1 MFFAIFDG
9 GHMNRFLE
17 VLMISAVFM
26 FIFSACSDDT
36 EKFVTKTTPECRD
49 YHPMKYTR
57 ETENDAEREI
67 AESDIY
73 KLDGDILWLINFY
86 KGLVAVDIS
95 DPANMKILDSLR
107 LEIKNSISGIYLQN
121 GRAYL
126 ITDGTKERDD
136 SGKIHYSG
144 REITRIPVINTEDP
158 SNLSLVTEL
167 ETDGEFIGAVQI
179 GDIIYALTEERGY
192 SWTDCKGKSEEI
204 GDNRFQISITS
215 INIKDPQNTEI
226 ADRVSEIYS
235 FDEYESIG
243 LGINSSTVYASQ
255 KALYIAKDAQA
266 EPFAGRVAMFDIS
279 DSEGKIVKKADLK
292 TMGFTEYMY
301 ESDNIFFAVS
311 NGVIES
317 FDVSDPEN
325 IKQLDRSQQ
334 YYYLE
339 TIKFDGDRIYAAAKI
354 DYFSDNY
361 RLYVFDISD
370 PANIVESGH
379 IEAEGWFGSSFDL
392 EVIGTKLLTFELDSS
407 RSRISLY
414 DVSDPGKPKEINTI
428 TTEGRYSSYNRNPS
442 VTIFNELGL
451 ILYPLEY
458 ELYLIGFDSG
468 SGLKIRSS
476 LESSS
481 QIIKGI
487 MLKDLVFTLGFES
500 IVAADAKN
508 LDKPEVLSEINLLS
522 ASGHNITAAT
532 RCGKFLCGINES
544 VFAAYDAKTFEKVWE
559 SSSFIDTDYYSRIVT
574 NSRYAYIYNNGKV
587 KIIKLSED
595 GRFEELG
602 LFPLA
607 ESFYSASFDVSENNV
622 IALGKRDKE
631 KITLSLFDMN
641 DPENGI
647 KTETFNFD
655 YQTLTYERDLFTG
668 GSTFWESGCE
678 LKTKNDTKGNR
689 YYCYAFP
696 FDASDP
702 NNPKAGKKINIPGEL
717 AGVSD
722 DGKYLYTLTPE
733 FNKNECEK
741 YYVDDLPYYGEYEL
755 YILKLNDGK
764 TSVEVVAQENLADS
778 SYLPFGGV
786 TSNYIYV
793 KNDTVF
799 ILETSTDDSREYICY
814 DGTERDDKVRIL
826 SADTGKEIYNRQF
839 ENTNFAVNVKY
850 GGLLV
855 STLDGW
861 TYISPDGKEKSG
873 SDDISQFSEA
883 GFLLVD
889 ETLCIKADSEVQLT
903 LNVK

>member
-1 MFFAIFDG
+1 
-9 GHMNRFLE
+9 MNRFLE
-17 VLMISAVFM
+17 VIMISAVFM
-26 FIFSACSDDT
+26 LIFPACSDDS
-36 EKFVTKTTPECRD
+36 EKFVTTTAPECRNYD
-49 YHPMKYTR
+49 PLKYTR
-57 ETENDAEREI
+57 ETEDDAEREI
-67 AESDIY
+67 AASDIY
-73 KLDGDILWLINFY
+73 KLDGDILWLINLY

-95 DPANMKILDSLR
+95 DLANMKILDSLR
-107 LEIKNSISGIYLQN
+107 LEIKKSISGIYLQN

-126 ITDGTKERDD
+126 ITDGTKEHDD
-136 SGKIHYSG
+136 SGEIRYSG
-144 REITRIPVINTEDP
+144 REITRILVINTEDP

-167 ETDGEFIGAVQI
+167 ETEGEFIGAIQI
-179 GDIIYALTEERGY
+179 GDIIYAVTEERGY

-204 GDNRFQISITS
+204 GDDRFQISITS

-226 ADRVSEIYS
+226 ADRVSETYS

-279 DSEGKIVKKADLK
+279 DSKGKIVKKADLK

-311 NGVIES
+311 NGVFES

-339 TIKFDGDRIYAAAKI
+339 TIKFDGDKMYAAAKT

-379 IEAEGWFGSSFDL
+379 IEAEGWSGSDFDF
-392 EVIGTKLLTFELDSS
+392 EVIGTQLFTFELDSS
-407 RSRISLY
+407 KSRVSLY
-414 DVSDPGKPKEINTI
+414 DFSDPENPKKINTI

-442 VTIFNELGL
+442 ITIFNELGL

-458 ELYLIGFDSG
+458 KLYLISFDSG
-468 SGLKIRSS
+468 SGLNIRSRI
-476 LESSS
+476 ESSS

-487 MLKDLVFTLGFES
+487 MLEDLVFTIGYDS

-508 LDKPEVLSEINLLS
+508 RDKPEILSETNLLS
-522 ASGHNITAAT
+522 ASGHNITATT

-544 VFAAYDAKTFEKVWE
+544 VFVAYDAKTFEKVWE
-559 SSSFIDTDYYSRIVT
+559 SSSFIDTSYYSKIVT
-574 NSRYAYIYNNGKV
+574 NSRYVYIYNNGKV
-587 KIIKLSED
+587 KIIKFSED

-602 LFPLA
+602 IFPLA
-607 ESFYSASFDVSENNV
+607 ESFYSDNFAVSENNV
-622 IALGKRDKE
+622 IALGKKDKDL
-631 KITLSLFDMN
+631 ITLSLFDMN
-641 DPENGI
+641 NPETDI
-647 KTETFNFD
+647 PKETFNFN
-655 YQTLTYERDLFTG
+655 YQTMTSERNLFTG
-668 GSTFWESGCE
+668 GSTFWESGCK
-678 LKTKNDTKGNR
+678 LKKKNDTKGDR

-696 FDASDP
+696 FDVSDP
-702 NNPKAGKKINIPGEL
+702 KNPKAGKKINIPGEL

-722 DGKYLYTLTPE
+722 DGNYLYTLTPE
-733 FNKNECEK
+733 FDKNECEK
-741 YYVDDLPYYGEYEL
+741 YYAYDVPYYGEYEL
-755 YILKLNDGK
+755 YILKLSDDK
-764 TSVEVVAQENLADS
+764 TSVEVVAQENLVDS

-786 TSNYIYV
+786 TFNYIYV

-799 ILETSTDDSREYICY
+799 IVETSTDDSREYICY

-826 SADTGKEIYNRQF
+826 SADTGKEIYNRMF
-839 ENTNFAVNVKY
+839 ENTNFAVNVNY

-883 GFLLVD
+883 GFLIVD
-889 ETLCIKADSEVQLT
+889 ETLCIKTDSEVQLT
-903 LNVK
+903 FDVK